1 MRKVFKHFYMYSLQ
15 SQKNTSIQ
23 AFLEIQRQNR
33 LKEKFFQILKFFS
46 NQKIVLRERKAIYEV
61 LKFKKLLLF
70 LKLYSVNKQS
80 ERKDYLIKF
89 MKL

>member
-1 MRKVFKHFYMYSLQ
+1 MYSLQ

-33 LKEKFFQILKFFS
+33 LKEKYFQILKFFS

-80 ERKDYLIKF
+80 ERKDY
-89 MKL
+89 